1 LVTTEQQLRE
11 KLRKITA
18 LFEGAATS
26 GERQAA
32 AAAMERLRQA
42 LDAAVKTKPLPEMKF
57 TVADQWQRRLL
68 TALCRRYGLEPY
80 RYKGQRYTTVM
91 VRAPGAFVHNTLWP
105 EFLEL
110 QAALHS
116 YLAEATERII
126 REEVFGDA
134 GEAAE
139 RPGPR

>member
-1 LVTTEQQLRE
+1 LATTEQQLRE